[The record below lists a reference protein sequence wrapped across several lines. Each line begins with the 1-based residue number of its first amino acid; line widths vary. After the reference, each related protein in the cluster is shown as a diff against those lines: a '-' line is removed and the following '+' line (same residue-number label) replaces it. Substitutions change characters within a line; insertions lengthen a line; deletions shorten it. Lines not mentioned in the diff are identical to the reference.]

1 MRFTLAQIRKLQMP
15 YRFTE
20 ELDLSE
26 ELNGFEDII
35 AAKPCHVDALLKE
48 RGIDTF
54 LLKLSISI
62 DLILVDSISLKE
74 VTYTIETSAEEIY
87 TTDDSIDDAF
97 LIDGQTLDTKEA
109 VLTNILIAKP
119 MSFTV
124 EEEFIDEEEEE
135 EVEEEGEYINPAF
148 ASLKD
153 LL

>member
-1 MRFTLAQIRKLQMP
+1 MKFTLAQIRKLQMP
-15 YRFTE
+15 HKFSE

-26 ELNGFEDII
+26 DLDGFEDIVSS
-35 AAKPCHVDALLKE
+35 KPCHVEALLKE

-62 DLILVDSISLKE
+62 ELTLVDSISLKE
-74 VTYTIETSAEEIY
+74 VSYTVETDAEEIY
-87 TTDDSIDDAF
+87 TTDDLIDDAF
-97 LIDGQTLDTKEA
+97 IIDGQTLDTKEA

-119 MSFTV
+119 MSFTLEEDFYDDV
-124 EEEFIDEEEEE
+124 EEEEIEEEE
-135 EVEEEGEYINPAF
+135 EYINPAF